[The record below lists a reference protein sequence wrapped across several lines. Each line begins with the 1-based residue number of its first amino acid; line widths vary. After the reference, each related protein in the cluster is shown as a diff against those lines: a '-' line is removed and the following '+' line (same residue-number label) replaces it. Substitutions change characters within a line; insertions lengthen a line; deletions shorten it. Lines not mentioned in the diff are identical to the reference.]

1 MAVIQRITDF
11 IPNTLIVSQEVDD
24 EFNQLVNLLSGV
36 SDDNDTILKYSH
48 ATDPVLRIDQLGAG
62 EILRLLQNGAVK
74 TVFDNSGHL
83 YIGEG
88 VTDATPANGVING
101 TGGSGT
107 NIGGADLDL
116 AGGKGTGTAEA
127 GFVAVRYPLKVASGT
142 TLQALSTGR
151 FPVVASMYSIT
162 SLATAVAN
170 TTTETSLL
178 TGASVA
184 AESTRTV
191 EAGMTAAG
199 AIYRVR
205 IEGAYQTTGT
215 PTIQFRIKFGT
226 TTVSDSTA
234 FATPNNSNGSFVID
248 TLLFVYSVG
257 GAGSVRAEMI
267 GALSPTLSGA
277 VTLTNFRGNNLTGV
291 DFTASQTL
299 EVTVQWGTASASN
312 SIQTV
317 GASIERLR

>member
-1 MAVIQRITDF
+1 MPVIQRITDF
-11 IPNTLIVSQEVDD
+11 IPNTLIASQEVDD

-36 SDDNDTILKYSH
+36 SATKDTLFRYSH
-48 ATDPVLRIDQLGAG
+48 ATDPVLRLDQLGAG

-74 TVFDNSGHL
+74 TVFDNSGNL

-88 VTDATPANGVING
+88 VTDATPVAGSING

-107 NIGGADLDL
+107 NIAGAAIDL
-116 AGGKGTGTAEA
+116 AGGKGTGLAEA
-127 GFVAVRYPLKVASGT
+127 GLVCVRYPLKVASGA
-142 TLQALSTGR
+142 TLQALSSGR
-151 FPVVASMYSIT
+151 FPVGVSLFSIT
-162 SLATAVAN
+162 SLATAIVN
-170 TTTETSLL
+170 TTTETSLFA
-178 TGASVA
+178 GATTPIGA
-184 AESTRTV
+184 TRTI

-199 AIYRVR
+199 AVYKIRV
-205 IEGAYQTTGT
+205 EGAYQTIGT

-226 TTVSDSTA
+226 TVVGDTTA
-234 FATPNNSNGSFVID
+234 FATPNNSNGSFLID
-248 TLLFVYSVG
+248 TFLFVYSVG
-257 GAGSVRAEMI
+257 GAGSVRVETV
-267 GALSPTLSGA
+267 GSLSPTLSGA

-299 EVTVQWGTASASN
+299 DVTAQWGIASASN

>member
-36 SDDNDTILKYSH
+36 SDDNDTLLKYSH
-48 ATDPVLRIDQLGAG
+48 GADPVLRVDQLGAG
-62 EILRLLQNGAVK
+62 VIQQWLQNGAVK
-74 TVFDNSGHL
+74 TVIDNSGYL

-88 VTDATPANGVING
+88 VTDATPANGIVNG
-101 TGGSGT
+101 TGGNGT
-107 NIGGADLDL
+107 NIAGGKLDL
-116 AGGKGTGTAEA
+116 AGGKGTGNAEA
-127 GFVAVRYPLKVASGT
+127 GLVAVRYPLKVASGT
-142 TLQALSTGR
+142 ALQALSSGR
-151 FPVVASMYSIT
+151 FPIVASLYSIT

-170 TTTETSLL
+170 TTTETSILA
-178 TGASVA
+178 GASVA
-184 AESTRTV
+184 ADSTRTI

-199 AIYRVR
+199 AIYRLR

-215 PTIQFRIKFGT
+215 PNIQFRIKFGS
-226 TTVSDSTA
+226 TTVGDTTA
-234 FATPNNSNGSFVID
+234 FAAPNNSNGSFLID
-248 TLLFVYSVG
+248 TYLFVYSVG
-257 GAGSVRAEMI
+257 AAGSVRVETV
-267 GALSPTLSGA
+267 GSLSPTLSGA

-299 EVTVQWGTASASN
+299 DVTVQWGTASASN